1 MLLSNTWLTETI
13 KKGGYSLHGEQS
25 GPRQLIG
32 YLAADKNFT
41 IGLPLFFLL
50 PPLLQAFKLFVQMT
64 RGGVPWT
71 QKLSNPE
78 NTKISLSSVTAVAE
92 FWTHPQATRGRRSQP
107 IRDAKCCYFQRG
119 LLSHTLVTARHTLTQ
134 CGFVVFGS
142 IALTQQNGCMGAY
155 RVIESEQFPVRIS
168 KDKAPTP
175 LTKFGICFFFF
186 FFCHSPF
193 FLSFF
198 LSFFLCI
205 TLSDSWRF
213 FSMIF
218 CLEKCPN

>member
-119 LLSHTLVTARHTLTQ
+119 FFVSRAGITNNGLAHTDSVRFCRFGFNRPNTAKWLY
-134 CGFVVFGS
+134 
-142 IALTQQNGCMGAY
+142 GCL
-155 RVIESEQFPVRIS
+155 
-168 KDKAPTP
+168 PT
-175 LTKFGICFFFF
+175 G
-186 FFCHSPF
+186 
-193 FLSFF
+193 
-198 LSFFLCI
+198 
-205 TLSDSWRF
+205 
-213 FSMIF
+213 
-218 CLEKCPN
+218 